1 MQERTAIDRL
11 TWLALAGIVVAIFAV
26 GLAEGQ
32 DDWHAALVLV
42 GGALEVLAVLYATR
56 TLWLGPLRRLR
67 ADRQLTLGSDPA
79 ETPAFTLTPEDALV
93 AGGMM
98 IAGVVLTLAGNLLV

>member
-1 MQERTAIDRL
+1 MRSAIDRL
-11 TWLALAGIVVAIFAV
+11 TWLALAAIVLAIFAV

-42 GGALEVLAVLYATR
+42 GGALQAVAVLYATR
-56 TLWLGPLRRLR
+56 GAWLPPLQSLR
-67 ADRQLTLGSDPA
+67 ARRPANDADKAGPVRFALTQ
-79 ETPAFTLTPEDALV
+79 EDGLV

-98 IAGVVLTLAGNLLV
+98 IAGVILTLAGNLLV